1 MNEKMID
8 LAIGKL
14 ADDMEK
20 LKVEIKEIL
29 IELKTLKQNKTDTA
43 VSQPAVKSDNEFLT
57 LKEVREVLKMSRNS
71 IIKLVEDGLIRPIRF
86 SGRTIRYS
94 KEEILSLLENK
105 VKQ

>member
-1 MNEKMID
+1 MDEKMIN

-20 LKVEIKEIL
+20 LKAEIKEIL
-29 IELKTLKQNKTDTA
+29 IELKALKQSKTDTI
-43 VSQPAVKSDNEFLT
+43 VPKPAIKYDNEFLT

-94 KEEILSLLENK
+94 KEEILSLLEAK
-105 VKQ
+105 